1 MMFDP
6 HRWSIA
12 YCRLCERLRAILL
25 EAPWSSFDLIAASIA
40 FWLGLYLLIKPDL
53 FSHFDKVYMMLK
65 QFGDE
70 RSWGFMLVAFGA
82 VGLLNVLWFA
92 RVSFTLQLL
101 ARMGIA
107 FCFSCLALTNLG
119 SDPPPASAIVYAVLA
134 LSTLWSVWRT
144 RPRGR

>member
-1 MMFDP
+1 MFEK
-6 HRWSIA
+6 RFWTLA
-12 YCRLCERLRAILL
+12 YCRFCERLRMILL

-40 FWLGLYLLIKPDL
+40 FWLGLYLLFKPDL
-53 FSHFDKVYMMLK
+53 FGHFDKVL
-65 QFGDE
+65 F
-70 RSWGFMLVAFGA
+70 SFGA
-82 VGLLNVLWFA
+82 IGLLNVLWFVW
-92 RVSFTLQLL
+92 VSFTLQLL